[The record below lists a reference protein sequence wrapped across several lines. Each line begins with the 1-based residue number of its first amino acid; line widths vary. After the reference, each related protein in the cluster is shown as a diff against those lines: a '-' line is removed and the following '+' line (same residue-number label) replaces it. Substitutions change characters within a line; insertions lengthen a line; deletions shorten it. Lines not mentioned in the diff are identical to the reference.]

1 MKPFRD
7 WSIRHKLTGLLVAM
21 ACVTTVSVIL
31 PIGAFDLAG
40 LKQSMALNLTT
51 LSDVLSRNST
61 AALTFHDADAA
72 RDVLQALQAESSV
85 TAACIYTE
93 DGKPLAL
100 YVRNGSGADFT
111 PPTAEVHEAT
121 FEPERLIIFRRIM
134 LRSEPIGTIYIESDL
149 QQLHQRL
156 RAYNAAAV
164 GTASIALL
172 LAFLLASALQ
182 RPISRPLIELVQTA
196 EAISKGA
203 DYSIRAGL
211 GSRDEFGQ
219 LVFAFND
226 MLEQIERRDLQL
238 RRHREH
244 LEEEVV
250 SRTAE
255 LFAANARLKLHAEA
269 LKAAANSVLITDL
282 NGQIV
287 WCNPAFSTS
296 SGYSSDEVLGKTPR
310 LLHSGKH
317 DEAFYRQMWATIA
330 AGEIWRGE
338 IVNRRKDG
346 ELYTEEMTITP
357 VASKSGSTTHFVAI
371 KQDITDRK
379 LAEHALSQAEEKYR
393 AIFEDAVI
401 GIFQIT
407 PEGQPISINRALAQM
422 HGYDTPEEFLTE
434 VSDVA
439 HDVFVDP
446 LQVVHLLNEVTAKG
460 QVRCAEVEVYRKDRS
475 KKWVVA
481 NMRAARDASG
491 KVVLYEGTIE
501 DITDRKI
508 AEERVQYLAYY
519 DALTGLPNRVLLQDR
534 IGRVLASARR
544 RKEVVAVLFLDLD
557 RFKIINDSLGHSFG
571 DALLQEAAARLQAL
585 MREQDT
591 VARVGGDEFVAVLP
605 SVKRPSDAAVA
616 AQRVVNAMAAE
627 FCVYGHSIN
636 VTCSVGI
643 SMFPDHG
650 MDGET
655 LIKNADAAMY
665 CAKQR
670 GPNNIEFFNEDL
682 NIQIMERLT
691 MEKGLRLALDRKEL
705 FLEYQPQMEIAT
717 GGIIGV
723 EALIRWQHPELGTV
737 PPDRF
742 IKIAENSG
750 LIVPIG
756 EWVLMT
762 ACTQAR
768 EWQVQGLPPMRI
780 AVNVSAVQFRQDGFR
795 DMIRRV
801 LLQTKL
807 DPQYLEL
814 ELTESLLFS
823 NADVMFSVLQE
834 LSEMGLK
841 LAIDDFGT
849 GYSSLSYLR
858 QFPVNKL
865 KIDRSFVRDVA
876 VSPDDAAI
884 ATAIIGMA
892 KTLNLKVLAE
902 GVEDEAQMAFLRA
915 HRCDE
920 IQGYYLSRP
929 LLADQVA
936 GRLAQAAVDSA
947 LPADFELTKASLPPA
962 SRPNNQSLLQAIS
975 FTSTEIF

>member
-21 ACVTTVSVIL
+21 ACVAAVSVMV

-40 LKQSMALNLTT
+40 LKQSMAGNLTT

-85 TAACIYTE
+85 TTACIYTE

-100 YVRNGSGADFT
+100 YVRNGNEASFA
-111 PPTAEVHEAT
+111 PPPAQVREAT
-121 FEPERLIIFRRIM
+121 FEQNRLVIFRRIM
-134 LRSEPIGTIYIESDL
+134 LRGEPIGTLYIESDL

-156 RAYNAAAV
+156 KAYDAAAL
-164 GTASIALL
+164 GTAAITLL
-172 LAFLLASALQ
+172 LAFLVAPGLQ
-182 RPISRPLIELVQTA
+182 RPISRPLMLLVQTA
-196 EAISKGA
+196 EAISKRA

-211 GSRDEFGQ
+211 FRRDEFGQ

-238 RRHREH
+238 RGQREH
-244 LEEEVV
+244 LEDEVA

-282 NGQIV
+282 NGLIV
-287 WCNPAFSTS
+287 WCNPAFSIS
-296 SGYSSDEVLGKTPR
+296 SGYSPDEVLGKSPR

-317 DEAFYRQMWATIA
+317 NHEFYQKMWATIA

-346 ELYTEEMTITP
+346 EFYTEEMTITP
-357 VASKSGSTTHFVAI
+357 VSSQAGSITHFVAI
-371 KQDITDRK
+371 KQDISDRK
-379 LAEHALSQAEEKYR
+379 LAEQALSQAEEKYR

-407 PEGQPISINRALAQM
+407 PEGYPISINRALAQM
-422 HGYDTPEEFLTE
+422 HGYDSPEEFLAE
-434 VSDVA
+434 VSNVGRDI
-439 HDVFVDP
+439 FVDP
-446 LQVVHLLNEVTAKG
+446 LQIVHLLHEVTANG
-460 QVRCAEVEVYRKDRS
+460 QVRCAEVEVYRKDRT

-481 NMRAARDASG
+481 NMRSARDASG
-491 KVVLYEGTIE
+491 KIVLYEGTIE

-508 AEERVQYLAYY
+508 AEERVQFLAYY

-534 IGRVLASARR
+534 ISVVLAGARR

-571 DALLQEAAARLQAL
+571 DALLQEAATRLQAL
-585 MREQDT
+585 MREHDT
-591 VARVGGDEFVAVLP
+591 VARVGGDEFVGVLT
-605 SVKRPSDAAVA
+605 SVKRASDAAAA
-616 AQRVVNAMAAE
+616 AQRVVNAMATE
-627 FCVYGHSIN
+627 FCVHGHSIN
-636 VTCSVGI
+636 VTCSIGI

-682 NIQIMERLT
+682 SIQIQDRLT
-691 MEKGLRLALDRKEL
+691 MEKGLRLALERGEF
-705 FLEYQPQMEIAT
+705 FLEYQPQMDIT
-717 GGIIGV
+717 TSRIIGV
-723 EALIRWQHPELGTV
+723 EALIRWQHPDLGPV

-762 ACTQAR
+762 ACRQAR
-768 EWQVQGLPPMRI
+768 SWQLEGLPPMHV

-795 DMIRRV
+795 DLIRRV
-801 LLQTKL
+801 LRETEL

-823 NADVMFSVLQE
+823 NADVMFSVLEE

-876 VSPDDAAI
+876 VSHDDAAI

-902 GVEDEAQMAFLRA
+902 GVEDEAQMEFLRA

-920 IQGYYLSRP
+920 IQGYYLSHP
-929 LLADQVA
+929 LRANEVA
-936 GRLAQAAVDSA
+936 GKVMQAAIDAA
-947 LPADFELTKASLPPA
+947 LPVDCEAEALIEAHSSMTVA
-962 SRPNNQSLLQAIS
+962 
-975 FTSTEIF
+975 

>member
-7 WSIRHKLTGLLVAM
+7 WSIRHKLQSLLVAM
-21 ACVTTVSVIL
+21 ACVTAVSVIV

-100 YVRNGSGADFT
+100 YLRNGNEANFT
-111 PPTAEVHEAT
+111 PPPAQVQEAT
-121 FEPERLIIFRRIM
+121 FESNRLVIFRRIS
-134 LRSEPIGTIYIESDL
+134 LGGEPIGTIYIESDL

-156 RAYNAAAV
+156 RAYDVAAL
-164 GTASIALL
+164 GTALITLC
-172 LAFLLASALQ
+172 LAFLLASRFQ

-196 EAISKGA
+196 EAISKAA

-211 GSRDEFGQ
+211 VSRDEFGQ

-226 MLEQIERRDLQL
+226 MLEQIEKRDFQL

-244 LEEEVV
+244 LEEEVA

-255 LFAANARLKLHAEA
+255 LFATNARLKLHAEA

-282 NGQIV
+282 SGKIV
-287 WCNPAFSTS
+287 WCNPAFSVS
-296 SGYSSDEVLGKTPR
+296 SGYSSDEFLGKTPR

-317 DEAFYRQMWATIA
+317 GKEFYQQMWSTIA
-330 AGEIWRGE
+330 SGEIWRGE

-346 ELYTEEMTITP
+346 EIYTEEMTITP
-357 VASKSGSTTHFVAI
+357 VSSQSGLITHFVAI

-379 LAEHALSQAEEKYR
+379 QAEQALSQAEEKYR

-407 PEGQPISINRALAQM
+407 PEGRPVSINRALAQM
-422 HGYDTPEEFLTE
+422 HGYNSPEEFLTE

-439 HDVFVDP
+439 HEVFADP
-446 LQVVHLLNEVTAKG
+446 LQVVHLLHEVAANG
-460 QVRCAEVEVYRKDRS
+460 QVRGAEVEVYRRDRTR
-475 KKWVVA
+475 KWVVA
-481 NMRAARDASG
+481 NMRAARDSG
-491 KVVLYEGTIE
+491 GKIVLYEGTIE

-508 AEERVQYLAYY
+508 AEERVQFLAYY

-534 IGRVLASARR
+534 IARVLAGARR
-544 RKEVVAVLFLDLD
+544 RTEVVAVLFLDLD

-571 DALLQEAAARLQAL
+571 DILLQEVAARLQAL

-591 VARVGGDEFVAVLP
+591 VARVGGDEFVGVLT
-605 SVKRPSDAAVA
+605 SVKRASDAAVA
-616 AQRVVNAMAAE
+616 AQRVVNAMATE
-627 FCVYGHSIN
+627 FCIQGHSIN
-636 VTCSVGI
+636 VTCSVGV

-670 GPNNIEFFNEDL
+670 GPNNIEFFTEDL
-682 NIQIMERLT
+682 NTQIMERLAL
-691 MEKGLRLALDRKEL
+691 ENGLRLALDRREF
-705 FLEYQPQMEIAT
+705 FLVYQPQMDIAT
-717 GGIIGV
+717 RGIVGV
-723 EALIRWQHPELGTV
+723 EALIRWQHPDLGLIS
-737 PPDRF
+737 PEKF
-742 IKIAENSG
+742 IRIAENSG
-750 LIVPIG
+750 SIVPIG

-768 EWQVQGLPPMRI
+768 KWQDEGLPPMRI

-795 DMIRRV
+795 DLVRRV
-801 LLQTKL
+801 LRETEL

-814 ELTESLLFS
+814 ELTESLLLT

-876 VSPDDAAI
+876 VNPDDAAI
-884 ATAIIGMA
+884 TTAIIGMA

-902 GVEDEAQMAFLRA
+902 GVEDEAQMSFLRA

-920 IQGYYLSRP
+920 IQGYYFSHP
-929 LLADQVA
+929 LLADEVA
-936 GRLAQAAVDSA
+936 DRLSNATIDAV
-947 LPADFELTKASLPPA
+947 LPSGSRPTEVPQHPTSLPNKNPA
-962 SRPNNQSLLQAIS
+962 VL
-975 FTSTEIF
+975 FSTFVV

>member
-1 MKPFRD
+1 MKSFSD
-7 WSIRHKLTGLLVAM
+7 WSIRHKLTALLVVM
-21 ACVTTVSVIL
+21 ACVTTVSVIV
-31 PIGAFDLAG
+31 PMGAFDLAG

-61 AALTFHDADAA
+61 AALTFHDAEAA
-72 RDVLQALQAESSV
+72 QDVLQALRAESSV
-85 TAACIYTE
+85 TAACIYAQ
-93 DGKPLAL
+93 DGTPLAL
-100 YVRNGSGADFT
+100 YVRDGSTTNFV
-111 PPTAEVHEAT
+111 PPPVQVRKAT
-121 FEPERLIIFRRIM
+121 FERDRLVIFHRIV
-134 LRSEPIGTIYIESDL
+134 LDSEQVGTIYIESDL
-149 QQLHQRL
+149 QELHQRL
-156 RAYNAAAV
+156 RAYNTAAL
-164 GTASIALL
+164 GTALIALL
-172 LAFLLASALQ
+172 LAFLLARGLQ
-182 RPISRPLIELVQTA
+182 RPISRPLIELVHT
-196 EAISKGA
+196 SKAVSQGA

-211 GSRDEFGQ
+211 ASRDEFGQ

-244 LEEEVV
+244 LEEEVA
-250 SRTAE
+250 SRTTE

-282 NGQIV
+282 TGKIV
-287 WCNPAFSTS
+287 WCNPAFSVS
-296 SGYSSDEVLGKTPR
+296 SGYSSEEVLGKTPR

-317 DEAFYRQMWATIA
+317 SSEFYRQMWETIG
-330 AGEIWRGE
+330 AGETWRGE

-357 VASKSGSTTHFVAI
+357 VSSQSGWITHFVAI
-371 KQDITDRK
+371 KQDITNRK
-379 LAEHALSQAEEKYR
+379 LAEQALSQAEEKYR

-407 PEGQPISINRALAQM
+407 PEGRPVSINRALAQM
-422 HGYDTPEEFLTE
+422 HGYNSPEEFLTE
-434 VSDVA
+434 VSDLS
-439 HDVFVDP
+439 HEVFVDP
-446 LQVVHLLNEVTAKG
+446 LQVVHLLHEVAADG
-460 QVRCAEVEVYRKDRS
+460 QVRGAEVEVYRRDRTR
-475 KKWVVA
+475 KWVVA
-481 NMRAARDASG
+481 NMRANRDANG
-491 KVVLYEGTIE
+491 EIVLYEGTIE

-508 AEERVQYLAYY
+508 AEERVQFLAYY

-534 IGRVLASARR
+534 IGRVLAGARR

-571 DALLQEAAARLQAL
+571 DALLQEAAARLQVL

-591 VARVGGDEFVAVLP
+591 VARVGGDEFVAVLT
-605 SVKRPSDAAVA
+605 SVKRASDAAVA
-616 AQRVVNAMAAE
+616 AQRVVSAMAAE
-627 FCVYGHSIN
+627 FCVNGHSIN

-643 SMFPDHG
+643 SMFPEHG
-650 MDGET
+650 LDGET

-670 GPNNIEFFNEDL
+670 GPNNIEFFTDDL

-691 MEKGLRLALDRKEL
+691 LENGLRLALERKEL
-705 FLEYQPQMEIAT
+705 FLEYQPQMDIAT
-717 GGIIGV
+717 GGIVGV
-723 EALIRWQHPELGTV
+723 EALARWRHPELGLV

-742 IKIAENSG
+742 IRIAENSG

-768 EWQVQGLPPMRI
+768 KWQKEGLPPMRI

-795 DMIRRV
+795 DLIRRV
-801 LLQTKL
+801 LLETEL

-814 ELTESLLFS
+814 ELTESLLLS

-876 VSPDDAAI
+876 VNVDDAAI
-884 ATAIIGMA
+884 TTAIIGMA
-892 KTLNLKVLAE
+892 RTLNLKVLAE
-902 GVEDEAQMAFLRA
+902 GVEDEAQMSFLRA

-920 IQGYYLSRP
+920 IQGYYFSKP
-929 LLADQVA
+929 LLADDFATTVIDATLDVPTRVPAEIAMQPA
-936 GRLAQAAVDSA
+936 AQAL
-947 LPADFELTKASLPPA
+947 LPAL
-962 SRPNNQSLLQAIS
+962 S
-975 FTSTEIF
+975 FSSTESD